1 MPISLTNPVA
11 GDVGWAATVNGN
23 FTNLQDKAVAL
34 DGRSGGQTIQGG
46 TGASQDL
53 SLESTADATKGFVVL
68 KDTTKVDG
76 ASGELMKHVSTP
88 GSVPSGYTAF
98 YGKSDGK
105 LYRFPSGGSETELGG
120 GGGGA
125 TSPIGGTGVGGAVT
139 YSGSTT
145 VVGPINAT
153 TLTINGGVTIS
164 TSSLRAVHLKATGN
178 FTNSGTIDADG
189 DGFPGGAAGTGGSA
203 PTSPAQNGLAA
214 GGGGGGSYTSQAGA
228 AGGDRADFFGSG
240 GAGAAGGIGGAGGA
254 ASSTR
259 PAWLTNGDIEGVSPR
274 SLGMGNGGGGGGYQ
288 NFMGGAGGAGGGLVV
303 VEARGNLTEG
313 TINARGVAGGAG
325 GFFAGGGG
333 GGGGGGMVLVVH
345 GGTRTAGSISVAA
358 GSGGTATAGGGS
370 GGAGEAGIVQR
381 IQVAV

>member
-145 VVGPINAT
+145 VNGQVQAT

-164 TSSLRAVHLKATGN
+164 TSSLRALHLLATTSL
-178 FTNSGTIDADG
+178 TNSGTISADG
-189 DGFPGGAAGTGGSA
+189 NGFSGSTGT
-203 PTSPAQNGLAA
+203 TSPPANGASA
-214 GGGGGGSYTSQAGA
+214 GGGGGGSSTGGGGS
-228 AGGDRADFFGSG
+228 AGGDRAPFFGTGGG
-240 GAGAAGGIGGAGGA
+240 GAFGSSVAGGA
-254 ASSTR
+254 ATAR
-259 PAWLTNGDIEGVSPR
+259 PTAWLTNGDLNWITPTM
-274 SLGMGNGGGGGGYQ
+274 LGPGNGGGRGGTGD
-288 NFMGGAGGAGGGLVV
+288 FSGTGGNGGNGGGLVV
-303 VEARGNLTEG
+303 LESRGTLTEG
-313 TINARGVAGGAG
+313 TVNARGQAGANA
-325 GFFAGGGG
+325 FNNNSGGG
-333 GGGGGGMVLVVH
+333 GGGGGGMVVVIH
-345 GGTRTAGSISVAA
+345 GGARTAGTIATSGGAGGS
-358 GSGGTATAGGGS
+358 GSGGFGRQ
-370 GGAGEAGIVQR
+370 GGAGEAGITRR